1 MRPSDVFAGREA
13 SVVGACIALTACLAA
28 DPIPPPATQQ
38 SARDMFVQHAWP
50 ALGYCVGC
58 HGSQP
63 AIAFLAPGTAE
74 GAYDTVFMF
83 QPPVIDLESPAASLL
98 LTMGKHTGPT
108 LLPADAATILAWL
121 DAERDER
128 SPVSTPLTFGPMTL
142 ALDAMNTVDLGHGA
156 TLAFHAGTFDSGLE
170 LTQLSLATTS
180 SEVHAVHPLFV
191 SRPTNGPAVVDALDR
206 FDDVDLDLKPNQSAT
221 LTSSLFESF
230 TPTDPIT
237 IHFRTLEVPQ

>member
-1 MRPSDVFAGREA
+1 MYM
-13 SVVGACIALTACLAA
+13 
-28 DPIPPPATQQ
+28 QQ
-38 SARDMFVQHAWP
+38 AWT

-98 LTMGKHTGPT
+98 LTMGKHTGPA

-128 SPVSTPLTFGPMTL
+128 APTTSQPLTFGPMTL

-156 TLAFHAGTFDSGLE
+156 SLAFHAAAFDGGLE
-170 LTQLSLATTS
+170 LTQVALATTS
-180 SEVHAVHPLFV
+180 TEVHVVHPLFA
-191 SRPTNGPAVVDALDR
+191 SRPTNGPAVLDALDH
-206 FDDVDLDLKPNQSAT
+206 FDDVDADLKPNQSLA
-221 LTSSLFESF
+221 LASPLFSAF
-230 TPTDPIT
+230 APTDPVS